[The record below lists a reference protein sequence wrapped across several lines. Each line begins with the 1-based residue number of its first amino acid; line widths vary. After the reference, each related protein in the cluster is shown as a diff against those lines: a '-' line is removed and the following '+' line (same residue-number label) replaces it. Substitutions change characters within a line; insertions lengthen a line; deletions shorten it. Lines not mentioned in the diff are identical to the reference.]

1 MIKEAV
7 KILLII
13 LVATA
18 ALLKISSQSSKP
30 QPTNPTNEA
39 RNEARQ
45 VAKNEVPQNKEVP
58 QNSEKDKLPPKS
70 APKPP
75 AASPAGPK
83 SSLSQTGEQNRD
95 RVKPPAPPAPTAQ
108 ARTPEKIPIP
118 QNSAPI
124 LNVSPRMVEIN
135 MPVLVPAAE
144 PSQLSSDEIYARN
157 SRAVMQ
163 IFCTTREELFSA
175 SGVIVS
181 ERGLVLTNAHVA
193 EIVKKAG
200 EANCQAR
207 HDNPASSFGKIKV
220 ILSLDTTLKVPDTEV
235 PRHDVGFLQ
244 ITDAVE
250 PFNFALFSAANAVK
264 GETLLTLGYP
274 SEFLEG
280 RSAIENSN
288 LVFSTLRVEGLADID
303 NDPTS
308 AEGYAFRGGLALQQG
323 SSGTALFNREGKVVG
338 LIFATTK
345 KETTAEREGVA
356 LSIPYIDT
364 ILRQEAG
371 FGLEEFIASH

>member
-1 MIKEAV
+1 MIKTAV
-7 KILLII
+7 KLILMLIA
-13 LVATA
+13 VAA
-18 ALLKISSQSSKP
+18 FLEIPRQLSES
-30 QPTNPTNEA
+30 QPTNPAANEA
-39 RNEARQ
+39 QQA
-45 VAKNEVPQNKEVP
+45 VKKEVP
-58 QNSEKDKLPPKS
+58 HNGEKDKLPRES
-70 APKPP
+70 VPKPP

-83 SSLSQTGEQNRD
+83 PSLSRERNQD
-95 RVKPPAPPAPTAQ
+95 RAKPPTPPAR
-108 ARTPEKIPIP
+108 ARIPEKIPIP
-118 QNSAPI
+118 QNPAPT
-124 LNVSPRMVEIN
+124 LNVSPRTVEIN
-135 MPVLVPAAE
+135 IPALVPAAE
-144 PSQLSSDEIYARN
+144 LSQLSSDEIYARN
-157 SRAVMQ
+157 SRAVIQ
-163 IFCTTREELFSA
+163 IFCATREELFSA

-235 PRHDVGFLQ
+235 PRHDIGFLQ

-250 PFNFALFSAANAVK
+250 PFSTAVLSTANAVK

-280 RSAIENSN
+280 LNAIENSN

-303 NDPTS
+303 NDPTT

-356 LSIPYIDT
+356 LAIPYIDT
-364 ILRQEAG
+364 ILRQET
-371 FGLEEFIASH
+371 GLGLMEFIANP